1 MKNDLLEIDLNSIN
15 VSKDEIQEILHS
27 IQRKKS
33 YHRLK
38 NGDFINLEDKSLSEA
53 YSLIQDLNL
62 NENNIQDGS
71 ILIDKSKALFLNQ
84 LSLDRDA
91 INFERSTQFKRINR

>member
-1 MKNDLLEIDLNSIN
+1 MNIGIRLKNDLLEIDLNSIN

-38 NGDFINLEDKSLSEA
+38 NGDFINDEPVDAFNHLIDAIRYALEDEM
-53 YSLIQDLNL
+53 
-62 NENNIQDGS
+62 
-71 ILIDKSKALFLNQ
+71 
-84 LSLDRDA
+84 
-91 INFERSTQFKRINR
+91 QFMATRLTGIRPF